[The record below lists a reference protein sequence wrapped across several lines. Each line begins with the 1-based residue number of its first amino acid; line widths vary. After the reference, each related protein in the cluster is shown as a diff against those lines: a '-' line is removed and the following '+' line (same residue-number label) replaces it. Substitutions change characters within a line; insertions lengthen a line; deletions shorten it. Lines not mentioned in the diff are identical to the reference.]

1 MSPKWLGKCPDCGE
15 WNTFVQEIK
24 VPTKVHLQK
33 RSKPQALKEIAL
45 SKETRLKT
53 GIGELDRVLGGGIVE
68 GSVVLIGGEP
78 GIGKSTLILQLSNK
92 LAKRNKKVLY
102 VSGEESPAQ
111 IKIRAERLNISEDL
125 LILPETNIEQIQET
139 IVDVQPDTV
148 VVDSIQTIYDPNLAT
163 IPGSVSQVRECGLT
177 LMQIAKEKNIIM
189 LMIGHVTKG
198 GVIAGP
204 KTLEHMVDTVLYLEG
219 DKNYYYRI
227 LRAAKNRFGSTN
239 EIGVFEMGE
248 KGLSEVEDPSLFF
261 LEQRREDS
269 SGTVVSCTLEGT
281 RPFLVEIQALLSPC
295 AYGVPQ
301 RVSAGIDYRRLAM
314 LLAVIERKLGFKV
327 STRDVFLNI
336 VGGLKIEE
344 RACDLA
350 IVAAIVSGLK
360 DVPINKDVVVL
371 GEVGLT
377 GEIRLMQQLQ
387 RRMNEAERLGFRK
400 CIIPRQA
407 RIKKV
412 GKLELIE
419 VGTVNEAIYKLLK

>member
-1 MSPKWLGKCPDCGE
+1 
-15 WNTFVQEIK
+15 
-24 VPTKVHLQK
+24 
-33 RSKPQALKEIAL
+33 
-45 SKETRLKT
+45 
-53 GIGELDRVLGGGIVE
+53 
-68 GSVVLIGGEP
+68 
-78 GIGKSTLILQLSNK
+78 
-92 LAKRNKKVLY
+92 
-102 VSGEESPAQ
+102 
-111 IKIRAERLNISEDL
+111 
-125 LILPETNIEQIQET
+125 
-139 IVDVQPDTV
+139 
-148 VVDSIQTIYDPNLAT
+148 
-163 IPGSVSQVRECGLT
+163 
-177 LMQIAKEKNIIM
+177 MQIAKEKNIIM

-219 DKNYYYRI
+219 DRNYYYRM

-248 KGLSEVEDPSLFF
+248 RGLSEVEDPSLFF

-281 RPFLVEIQALLSPC
+281 RPFLMEIQALLSPC

-327 STRDVFLNI
+327 STKDVFLNI
-336 VGGLKIEE
+336 VGGLRVEE

-360 DVPINKDVVVL
+360 DVPIDKDVVVL

-377 GEIRLMQQLQ
+377 GEIRLMRQLQ
-387 RRMNEAERLGFRK
+387 RRINEAERLGFKK

-407 RIKKV
+407 RIKKG

-419 VGTVNEAIYKLLK
+419 VGTVNEAIHKLLK